1 MACAWLGYLAGKQLD
16 RMMFIKLY
24 MCSTSMLRYCYIPIV
39 YICMRVYVSASVI
52 TTTQIHPTQGKT
64 LSKALEKAMKQRDLD
79 VVSCNVYT
87 IHIVNNNDMRFV
99 TYFYMLLHVACTY
112 V

>member
-1 MACAWLGYLAGKQLD
+1 
-16 RMMFIKLY
+16 
-24 MCSTSMLRYCYIPIV
+24 
-39 YICMRVYVSASVI
+39 MRVYVAASVI
-52 TTTQIHPTQGKT
+52 TTTQIHPTQGKM

-99 TYFYMLLHVACTY
+99 TSTCYYILYVHMLCNPVVFSSMGNKL
-112 V
+112 